1 MKKYFAMIGNILKY
15 ILIYFVLQILAGFA
29 TMTYYAIKYYNTNI
43 DKEQLQLIINRNLYI
58 SVTIS
63 ALITFLIYI
72 LMFKNKEES
81 LWKRCKFTTIN
92 FNNALLVVL
101 TSTGAVAVT
110 AFLVNHFQN
119 SFQSYKTVSKSMSSG
134 VNTAAGLLC
143 VVLFIPIFEEILFR
157 GLIFIELKKTTNLVI
172 SIILQALIFGIF
184 HGNLLQ
190 GIYTFALGII
200 LSILYIWLDS
210 IWAPIICHITYNL
223 MGTLVFPILIYVSG
237 KYSFI
242 YAILGMIT
250 LLYGLYSIKKFYSDE
265 NSNYINM

>member
-1 MKKYFAMIGNILKY
+1 MTGNILMY

-29 TMTYYAIKYYNTNI
+29 TMTYYAIKYFNSNI
-43 DKEQLQLIINRNLYI
+43 DKEQLQLIINRSLYI

-63 ALITFLIYI
+63 ALITLLIYV
-72 LMFKNKEES
+72 LLFKNKEENI
-81 LWKRCKFTTIN
+81 WKRCKFKAVS
-92 FNNALLVVL
+92 FNNALLVIL
-101 TSTGAVAVT
+101 TSTGAVSVT

-119 SFQSYKTVSKSMSSG
+119 KFESYKTVSKSMSYG
-134 VNTAAGLLC
+134 VNTIAGLIC
-143 VVLFIPIFEEILFR
+143 VIIFIPIFEEILFR
-157 GLIFIELKKTTNLVI
+157 GLIFIELKKTANIVI
-172 SIILQALIFGIF
+172 SIILQALIFGVF

-237 KYSFI
+237 KYSFV
-242 YAILGMIT
+242 YAILGLVT
-250 LLYGLYSIKKFYSDE
+250 LLYGLFNIKKFYSDA
-265 NSNYINM
+265 NNNYINM